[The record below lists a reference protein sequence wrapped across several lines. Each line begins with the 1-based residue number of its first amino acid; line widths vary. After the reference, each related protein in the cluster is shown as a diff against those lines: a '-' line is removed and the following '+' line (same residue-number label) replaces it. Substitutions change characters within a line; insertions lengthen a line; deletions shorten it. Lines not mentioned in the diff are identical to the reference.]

1 MEKQAVVYDVESA
14 RRCLRDETPLDT
26 VFVRGRILVRRKRGV
41 LDQDGFRE
49 FSAARLWVCGHSL
62 SASSLGF
69 FTGSEHRFGRSKLG
83 MS

>member
-1 MEKQAVVYDVESA
+1 MEKQAFVYDVESA

-26 VFVRGRILVRRKRGV
+26 VSVRGRILVRRKRGV

-49 FSAARLWVCGHSL
+49 FSTVRYWVCGHGV
-62 SASSLGF
+62 SASYLGF